1 MATSALTTMTT
12 AMPCEHIEIIIVIV
26 IMITLSLYLAPFP
39 FSLSSPSSPL
49 GVHDDLLFD
58 LPCVPDQKTITMMA
72 IEIMINIMM
81 IIFFILNDNDD
92 DRNHDKYHDE
102 NFLFLFFEKKNGD

>member
-1 MATSALTTMTT
+1 MTT

-81 IIFFILNDNDD
+81 RIFLPPFAPFSLSFSWAVDLQAEVDD
-92 DRNHDKYHDE
+92 VT
-102 NFLFLFFEKKNGD
+102 FFPC

>member
-1 MATSALTTMTT
+1 MMIVKFVTIIYKLALSTMATSALTTMTT

-58 LPCVPDQKTITMMA
+58 LPCVPD
-72 IEIMINIMM
+72 
-81 IIFFILNDNDD
+81 
-92 DRNHDKYHDE
+92 
-102 NFLFLFFEKKNGD
+102 

>member
-1 MATSALTTMTT
+1 MTT
-12 AMPCEHIEIIIVIV
+12 AMPCEYIEIIIVIV
-26 IMITLSLYLAPFP
+26 IIIIMITLSLYLAPFP

-72 IEIMINIMM
+72 IEIMTMR
-81 IIFFILNDNDD
+81 IFLPPFAPFSLSFSWAVDLQAEVDD
-92 DRNHDKYHDE
+92 VT
-102 NFLFLFFEKKNGD
+102 FSPCLA

>member
-12 AMPCEHIEIIIVIV
+12 AMPCEYIEIIIVIV
-26 IMITLSLYLAPFP
+26 IIIIMITLSLYLAPFP

-81 IIFFILNDNDD
+81 IIF
-92 DRNHDKYHDE
+92 
-102 NFLFLFFEKKNGD
+102 LF